1 MKSIAFTGKIIKV
14 VLLLFCIIVTI
25 SPLLFLLSGSFMD
38 QLEISQLIAPITK
51 GEEGMAGWHLIPH
64 YPTLQNI
71 IELLLD
77 SPEFYQM
84 FWNSVKITVLILAG
98 QLILGMPS
106 AWGLARY
113 EFPGKKQ
120 IYFIYIILMM
130 LPFQVTMLSEY
141 LVLDKMKLLDSS
153 GAVILPGIFSTFSV
167 FLMYRFFAGVPEE
180 VLEAARM
187 DGANEW
193 QIFCHIGIP
202 LGYAGIVSAMV
213 LQFLECWNQIERP
226 MAFLKTKE
234 LWPLAL
240 YLPEISMEKAGFA
253 MCAALLALLPAL
265 FVFLYGQD
273 YLEQGITATIKE
285 KR

>member
-1 MKSIAFTGKIIKV
+1 MKSVANMGKIMKL
-14 VLLLFCIIVTI
+14 VLLGICVVVTI

-38 QLEISQLIAPITK
+38 QLELSELISPVTK
-51 GEEGMAGWHLIPH
+51 RTEGMAGWHLIPR

-84 FWNSVKITVLILAG
+84 FWNSVKMTVIILAG
-98 QLILGMPS
+98 QLIFGMPS

-113 EFPGKKQ
+113 EFLGKKQ
-120 IYFIYIILMM
+120 IYFLYIILMM

-141 LVLDKMKLLDSS
+141 LVLDKLHLLDTLAS
-153 GAVILPGIFSTFSV
+153 IYLPGIFSTFSV
-167 FLMYRFFAGVPEE
+167 FLMYRFFAGIPEE
-180 VLEAARM
+180 VLEAARI
-187 DGANEW
+187 DGASEW
-193 QIFCHIGIP
+193 QVFFHIGIP
-202 LGYAGIVSAMV
+202 LGYAGIISAMV

-226 MAFLKTKE
+226 ITFLKTKG

-253 MCAALLALLPAL
+253 MCAALVALLPAL

-273 YLEQGITATIKE
+273 YLEQGITATVQK
-285 KR
+285 

>member
-1 MKSIAFTGKIIKV
+1 MKSIVYTGRIIKAAF
-14 VLLLFCIIVTI
+14 LTLCAILAI

-38 QLEISQLIAPITK
+38 QLEISELIGPVTQRT
-51 GEEGMAGWHLIPH
+51 EGMAGWHLIPH
-64 YPTLQNI
+64 YPTLQNV

-84 FWNSVKITVLILAG
+84 FWNSAKITVIILAG
-98 QLILGMPS
+98 QLLFGMPS

-141 LVLDKMKLLDSS
+141 LVLDKIRLLDSH
-153 GAVILPGIFSTFSV
+153 GAIILPGIFSTFSV
-167 FLMYRFFAGVPEE
+167 FLMYRFFTGIPEE

-253 MCAALLALLPAL
+253 MCAALMSLLPAL

>member
-1 MKSIAFTGKIIKV
+1 MKRLVYAGKIIRI
-14 VLLLFCIIVTI
+14 VLLLLCAIVTI

-38 QLEISQLIAPITK
+38 QLEISELIGPVSK
-51 GEEGMAGWHLIPH
+51 GAEGMADWHLLPH

-84 FWNSVKITVLILAG
+84 FWNSVKITVIILVG
-98 QLILGMPS
+98 QLIFGMPS

-120 IYFIYIILMM
+120 IYFIYIVLMM

-141 LVLDKMKLLDSS
+141 LVLDKMKLLDSQ
-153 GAVILPGIFSTFSV
+153 GAVILPGMFSTFSV
-167 FLMYRFFAGVPEE
+167 FLMYRFFAGIPEE

-193 QIFCHIGIP
+193 QIFWHMGIP

-240 YLPEISMEKAGFA
+240 YLPEISVERAGFA
-253 MCAALLALLPAL
+253 MCAAFMALLPAL

-273 YLEQGITATIKE
+273 YLEQGITATMKE

>member
-1 MKSIAFTGKIIKV
+1 MKSIVYTGKIIKA
-14 VLLLFCIIVTI
+14 VLLGLCAIITI

-38 QLEISQLIAPITK
+38 QLEISKLIGPVTK
-51 GEEGMAGWHLIPH
+51 GTEGMADWHWIPH
-64 YPTLQNI
+64 YPTMQNM

-84 FWNSVKITVLILAG
+84 FWNSVKITVIILVG
-98 QLILGMPS
+98 QLIFGMPS

-141 LVLDKMKLLDSS
+141 LVLDKIKLLDSH
-153 GAVILPGIFSTFSV
+153 GAIILPGIFSTFSV
-167 FLMYRFFAGVPEE
+167 FLMYRFFAAIPQE

-193 QIFCHIGIP
+193 QIFCRIGVP

-226 MAFLKTKE
+226 MAFLKTKG
-234 LWPLAL
+234 LWPLSL

-253 MCAALLALLPAL
+253 MCAALMALLPAL

-273 YLEQGITATIKE
+273 YLEQGITATMKE

>member
-1 MKSIAFTGKIIKV
+1 MRITRCAGKLCKTVFLGLCAII
-14 VLLLFCIIVTI
+14 TI
-25 SPLLFLLSGSFMD
+25 CPLLFLLSGSFMD
-38 QLEISQLIAPITK
+38 SLELSELIAPVIQGK
-51 GEEGMAGWHLIPH
+51 AGMAGWHWIPR

-77 SPEFYQM
+77 SPEFYKM
-84 FWNSVKITVLILAG
+84 FWNSVKITGTILIG
-98 QLILGMPS
+98 QLVFAMPS

-120 IYFIYIILMM
+120 IYFLYIILMM

-141 LVLDKMKLLDSS
+141 LVLDKIQLLNSQWS
-153 GAVILPGIFSTFSV
+153 VILPGIFSTFSV
-167 FLMYRFFAGVPEE
+167 FLMYRFFAGIPEE

-193 QIFCHIGIP
+193 QVFCHIGVP
-202 LGYAGIVSAMV
+202 LGYAGIISAMV

-226 MAFLKTKE
+226 MAFLKQKE
-234 LWPLAL
+234 LWSLAL
-240 YLPEISMEKAGFA
+240 YLPEISTEKAGFA
-253 MCAALLALLPAL
+253 MAAAFVALLPAL

-273 YLEQGITATIKE
+273 YLERGITATVQK
-285 KR
+285 

>member
-1 MKSIAFTGKIIKV
+1 MRITRYAGKLCKTAFLGLCAII
-14 VLLLFCIIVTI
+14 TI
-25 SPLLFLLSGSFMD
+25 CPLLFLISGSFMD
-38 QLEISQLIAPITK
+38 SLEISELIAPVTQ
-51 GEEGMAGWHLIPH
+51 GTEGMAGWHLIPG

-84 FWNSVKITVLILAG
+84 FWNSVKITGTILAG
-98 QLILGMPS
+98 QLLFAMPS

-120 IYFIYIILMM
+120 IYFLYIILMM

-141 LVLDKMKLLDSS
+141 LVLDKIQLLDSRWS
-153 GAVILPGIFSTFSV
+153 VILPGIFSTFSV
-167 FLMYRFFAGVPEE
+167 FLMYRFFAGIPEE

-193 QIFCHIGIP
+193 QVFCHIGVP
-202 LGYAGIVSAMV
+202 LGYAGIISAMV

-240 YLPEISMEKAGFA
+240 YLPEIDMEKAGFA
-253 MCAALLALLPAL
+253 MAAALLALLPAL

-273 YLEQGITATIKE
+273 YLEQGITATVQK
-285 KR
+285 

>member
-1 MKSIAFTGKIIKV
+1 MKSIAYMGKIIKI
-14 VLLLFCIIVTI
+14 VLLGICAVVTI

-38 QLEISQLIAPITK
+38 QLELSELIAPVTK
-51 GEEGMAGWHLIPH
+51 RIEGMAGWHLIPR
-64 YPTLQNI
+64 YPTLQNV

-84 FWNSVKITVLILAG
+84 FWNSVKITVVILVG
-98 QLILGMPS
+98 QLIFGMPS

-113 EFPGKKQ
+113 EFLGKKQ
-120 IYFIYIILMM
+120 IYFLYIILMM

-141 LVLDKMKLLDSS
+141 LVFDKLHLLDTQAS
-153 GAVILPGIFSTFSV
+153 VYLPGIFSTFSV
-167 FLMYRFFAGVPEE
+167 FLMYRFFAGIPEE
-180 VLEAARM
+180 VLEAARI
-187 DGANEW
+187 DGASEW
-193 QIFCHIGIP
+193 QVFCHVGIP
-202 LGYAGIVSAMV
+202 LGYAGIISAMV

-226 MAFLKTKE
+226 IVFLKTKG

-253 MCAALLALLPAL
+253 MCAALVALLPAL

-273 YLEQGITATIKE
+273 YLEQGITATVQK
-285 KR
+285 

>member
-1 MKSIAFTGKIIKV
+1 
-14 VLLLFCIIVTI
+14 
-25 SPLLFLLSGSFMD
+25 MD
-38 QLEISQLIAPITK
+38 SLEISELIAPVTQ
-51 GEEGMAGWHLIPH
+51 GTEGMAGWHLIPG

-84 FWNSVKITVLILAG
+84 FWNSVKITGTILAG
-98 QLILGMPS
+98 QLLFAMPS

-120 IYFIYIILMM
+120 IYFLYIILMM

-141 LVLDKMKLLDSS
+141 LVLDKIQLLDSRWS
-153 GAVILPGIFSTFSV
+153 VILPGIFSTFSV
-167 FLMYRFFAGVPEE
+167 FLMYRFFAGIPEE

-193 QIFCHIGIP
+193 QVFCHIGVP
-202 LGYAGIVSAMV
+202 LGYAGIISAMV

-240 YLPEISMEKAGFA
+240 YLPEIDMEKAGFA
-253 MCAALLALLPAL
+253 MAAALLALLPAL

-273 YLEQGITATIKE
+273 YLEQGITATVQK
-285 KR
+285 